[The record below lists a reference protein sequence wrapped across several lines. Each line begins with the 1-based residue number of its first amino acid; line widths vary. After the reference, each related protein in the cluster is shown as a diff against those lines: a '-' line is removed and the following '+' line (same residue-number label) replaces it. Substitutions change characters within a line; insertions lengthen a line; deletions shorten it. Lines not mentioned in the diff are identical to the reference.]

1 MKSYKQFFQEGVNR
15 RNRVTDAYFN
25 ALTVGDNERASK
37 IEPDAVSAIHKV
49 NRRRDKQ
56 KIDRFGTSKT
66 TEGQNRLLDKLNQIK
81 KEREI
86 ERKRST
92 PEDIAD
98 KSENIFGP
106 MAEGSLG
113 RARLRRSRSSS
124 VYDNTRK
131 HELRN
136 AVRAIK
142 GRAEINAD
150 RYGVPDDEKEKYV
163 TNQTKEATRT
173 HLGRMVGVYDFHA
186 NAKEKENEI
195 ADTKPNIPRNYPKMQ
210 IRSFAS
216 IMRGQNKTTEG

>member
-25 ALTVGDNERASK
+25 ALAAGDNKRASE

-56 KIDRFGTSKT
+56 KIDHFGTSKT
-66 TEGQNRLLDKLNQIK
+66 TEGQNRLLGKLNQIR
-81 KEREI
+81 KERGI

-113 RARLRRSRSSS
+113 RARLRRIPRSN
-124 VYDNTRK
+124 DRIQAAD
-131 HELRN
+131 LRN
-136 AVRAIK
+136 AVRAIR
-142 GRAEINAD
+142 GRAEVDAD

-163 TNQTKEATRT
+163 TDQTKKETRS
-173 HLGRMVGVYDFHA
+173 HLGRMVGKYDFHA